1 MKCFRADFISLP
13 TLFINNYIYKL
24 QQVSVEF
31 SYVGRCRSP
40 KIKAKNLIRK
50 NFPGGSDSKES
61 ACNAGD
67 LGLISGLA
75 KSPGEGNSNPLQ
87 ESCLRNPIDRG
98 ALWAEH
104 GVAIVRHDLES
115 PT

>member
-13 TLFINNYIYKL
+13 KLFINNYTYKL

-31 SYVGRCRSP
+31 SYVGGRCRSP
-40 KIKAKNLIRK
+40 KIKAKNLVRK
-50 NFPGGSDSKES
+50 NFPGGSDSKEF

-67 LGLISGLA
+67 IGLISGLG

-87 ESCLRNPIDRG
+87 NF
-98 ALWAEH
+98 A
-104 GVAIVRHDLES
+104 
-115 PT
+115 